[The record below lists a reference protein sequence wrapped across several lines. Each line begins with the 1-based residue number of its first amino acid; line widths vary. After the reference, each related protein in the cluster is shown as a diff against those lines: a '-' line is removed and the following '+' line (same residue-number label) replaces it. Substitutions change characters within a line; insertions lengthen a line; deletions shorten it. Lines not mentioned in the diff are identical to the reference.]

1 MQVYN
6 HPETKPPTDPDA
18 VVIVEYEAGSILV
31 TKVSAVDWGWNS
43 GRDNVIGYEL
53 VGDRYV

>member
-53 VGDRYV
+53 VGDR